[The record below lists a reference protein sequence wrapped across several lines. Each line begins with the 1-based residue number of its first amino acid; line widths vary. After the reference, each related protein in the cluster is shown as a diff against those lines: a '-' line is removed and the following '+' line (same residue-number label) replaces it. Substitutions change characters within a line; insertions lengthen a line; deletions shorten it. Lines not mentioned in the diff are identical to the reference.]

1 MQPTGLTAVQSLS
14 TEAYGVLAALCLIGA
29 VVTLLQ
35 FGRENAAASSHRRIL
50 LLVSS
55 AVSAAATLWC
65 AHAFSIAL
73 TNSALQVGYD
83 LRMSGAAFLVALV
96 MAGVG
101 LSLADGPVRTGD
113 FVTAA
118 IGGAVLGAGVAATHF
133 VGAAAIKVPGRL
145 VVDQSAIVIAGGA
158 AAIFCAVAFAIA
170 AKIAGVAG
178 RLTASIALAI
188 GVVTFHALAVGA
200 LSATVSAATAPIAGA
215 TGDALFACLTVVAGC
230 SLSFCLGTA
239 AFALSK
245 DRSAERSRDSA
256 FADLTREGIVICSG
270 VRIVDVNV
278 AAARFAGLDPAVM
291 RGRALRDFL
300 DAPDPDRILSA
311 SLAKPQEVGLKATGG
326 ESAWVEM
333 SSRDV
338 TLEGRSHRV
347 YTLRDLS
354 EQRRKEHQIRHL
366 AYHDPLT
373 GLANRAA
380 FNEALTAALK
390 KGGEVALF
398 CVDLDKFKEVNDVFG
413 HSAGDEMLR
422 TASRR
427 IVAAAP
433 DAMTFRL
440 GGDEFVVIGT
450 GPDAGDADKLA
461 SRITERLNTETVI
474 AGRTMRCGASVGYAV
489 YPHHGENPDS
499 LFANADS
506 ALYRAKADGRGLA
519 RGFEPEMDL
528 ALREKRA
535 LQQDLA
541 TAVSRGEMF
550 LHWMPQAHTKSGEIV
565 GFEALIRW
573 KHPTRGV
580 VPPVQFI
587 PVAEE
592 TAAIVPIGEWVLR
605 TACSAA
611 VRWAR
616 PGKVA
621 VNLSPVQF
629 QHGDIVELVHS
640 ILLETGLSAS
650 RLELEITEGVLLE
663 DLNGALNTLRR
674 LKALGVQIAMD
685 DFGTG
690 YSSLSYLQAFPF
702 DRIKIDASF
711 IRTLSTS
718 PQAKAIVRAVV
729 ALGASLDMPITAEG
743 VETAEQ
749 REFLAELNCEEI
761 QGYLVGR
768 PSPVVSFET
777 PFSRHRM
784 LAAG

>member
-1 MQPTGLTAVQSLS
+1 MLPNAIVDRLDPAALALIAACCLIGGAVTVALCARSSAAGTAIAR
-14 TEAYGVLAALCLIGA
+14 TIGAVLAATTCGVTIWSAHVASIVRIDALAGIGYAPFMTGLALVVALVTAATGLSMIGPWRSVAASACGGA
-29 VVTLLQ
+29 VVGAAIVACHYVGVASVRPAGWIVVDQKIFASAAIMAIGLSMAAFAAGARYPGLIGRASAGLT
-35 FGRENAAASSHRRIL
+35 FGAALFVFHFVAASALRLAPNAR
-50 LLVSS
+50 
-55 AVSAAATLWC
+55 AA
-65 AHAFSIAL
+65 SL
-73 TNSALQVGYD
+73 TNAFDRHDMLVAAG
-83 LRMSGAAFLVALV
+83 LAFLVAL
-96 MAGVG
+96 AAALVG
-101 LSLADGPVRTGD
+101 LLAELRMKDSG
-113 FVTAA
+113 
-118 IGGAVLGAGVAATHF
+118 
-133 VGAAAIKVPGRL
+133 K
-145 VVDQSAIVIAGGA
+145 SA
-158 AAIFCAVAFAIA
+158 
-170 AKIAGVAG
+170 
-178 RLTASIALAI
+178 R
-188 GVVTFHALAVGA
+188 
-200 LSATVSAATAPIAGA
+200 
-215 TGDALFACLTVVAGC
+215 
-230 SLSFCLGTA
+230 
-239 AFALSK
+239 
-245 DRSAERSRDSA
+245 ERA
-256 FADLTREGIVICSG
+256 FADLTREGIVICEG
-270 VRIVDVNV
+270 QRIVDVNK
-278 AAARFAGLDPAVM
+278 AAARLAGLDPAVM
-291 RGRALRDFL
+291 RARAFRDFL

-326 ESAWVEM
+326 EPAWVEV

-338 TLEGRSHRV
+338 EMEGRSRRV
-347 YTLRDLS
+347 FTLRDLS
-354 EQRRKEHQIRHL
+354 ETRRKEHQIRHL

-380 FNEALTAALK
+380 FNEALAAALK
-390 KGGEVALF
+390 RGGEVALF

-413 HSAGDEMLR
+413 HSAGDEILR
-422 TASRR
+422 TAARR

-433 DAMTFRL
+433 DAMVFRL

-450 GPDAGDADKLA
+450 GPDAGDADKVAL
-461 SRITERLNTETVI
+461 RLTERLNTETVV
-474 AGRTMRCGASVGYAV
+474 AGRTMRCGASVGFAV
-489 YPHHGENPDS
+489 YPHHGSDVDQ
-499 LFANADS
+499 LFANADA

-528 ALREKRA
+528 ALRERRA

-541 TAVSRGEMF
+541 TAISRNEMF
-550 LHWMPQAHTKSGEIV
+550 LHWMPQANCETGEVV

-605 TACSAA
+605 TACREA
-611 VRWAR
+611 VRWVR

-640 ILLETGLSAS
+640 ILIETGLSAS
-650 RLELEITEGVLLE
+650 RLELEITEGVLLD
-663 DLNGALNTLRR
+663 DLSGALNTLRR

-743 VETAEQ
+743 VETPEQ
-749 REFLAELNCEEI
+749 RAFLAELHCEEI

-768 PSPVVSFET
+768 PSPVVSFES
-777 PFSRHRM
+777 PFAKQRM
-784 LAAG
+784 RAAG

>member
-1 MQPTGLTAVQSLS
+1 MPPTGLIAVQSLS
-14 TEAYGVLAALCLIGA
+14 TEAYGILAALCLIGA
-29 VVTLLQ
+29 VVTLIQ
-35 FGRENAAASSHRRIL
+35 FGREHPAASPQRRL
-50 LLVSS
+50 LLIVS
-55 AVSAAATLWC
+55 AVVAAAATLWC
-65 AHAFSIAL
+65 AHVFAIAM
-73 TNSALQVGYD
+73 TNPALGVGYD

-96 MAGVG
+96 MAAVG
-101 LSLADGPVRTGD
+101 LSLAEGPVRSGD
-113 FVTAA
+113 PVMAA

-133 VGAAAIKVPGRL
+133 VGAAAVKVPGRMI
-145 VVDQSAIVIAGGA
+145 VDQTEIVIAGA
-158 AAIFCAVAFAIA
+158 AAAVACAVAFAIA
-170 AKIAGVAG
+170 AKIAGAAG
-178 RLTASIALAI
+178 RLSASIA
-188 GVVTFHALAVGA
+188 FALALVMFHKLSAGA
-200 LSATVSAATAPIAGA
+200 LAASPVGGQVAAGVS
-215 TGDALFACLTVVAGC
+215 GDALLACLAVVGGL
-230 SLSFCLGTA
+230 SLTFCLGIA
-239 AFALSK
+239 AFALSN
-245 DRSAERSRDSA
+245 DRRAERSRDSA
-256 FADLTREGIVICSG
+256 FADLTREGIVICAG
-270 VRIVDVNV
+270 MRIVDVNV

-338 TLEGRSHRV
+338 ALENRPHRV

-461 SRITERLNTETVI
+461 GRITERLNTETVI

-489 YPHHGENPDS
+489 YPHHGENADT

-580 VPPVQFI
+580 VPPMQFI

-605 TACSAA
+605 TACSMA